1 MEGEESAKLLFQM
14 PESAKKNPNKYFYRG
29 IKQFTLEE
37 NKQEVEIRCSRQ
49 RMLKECL
56 HITHLIVMSV

>member
-14 PESAKKNPNKYFYRG
+14 PESAKKKNNKYFYPG
-29 IKQFTLEE
+29 IKKIRLGE

-56 HITHLIVMSV
+56 YITHLIVMSV

>member
-1 MEGEESAKLLFQM
+1 MECEESAKLLFQM
-14 PESAKKNPNKYFYRG
+14 PESAKKKNKYFYPG
-29 IKQFTLEE
+29 IKQFRLGE

-56 HITHLIVMSV
+56 HITHLMVMSI